1 MEEQNKPIQII
12 ANESN
17 HIIEVENSSTTHSDV
32 PNTTAQKVKEAEAL
46 DQKLSKP
53 GVERHNEE
61 VATNDGSVIETLD
74 TDFHG
79 KPGFAEGENP
89 SGSDRADYY
98 EARSQGKTDSEEE
111 LDMLNDE

>member
-17 HIIEVENSSTTHSDV
+17 TIIEVENGGTAHTDV
-32 PNTTAQKVKEAEAL
+32 PNTTAQKAKEAEDL
-46 DQKLSKP
+46 NQKLSAP
-53 GVERHNEE
+53 GTERHNDE

-79 KPGFAEGENP
+79 KPGFVEGENP

-98 EARSQGKTDSEEE
+98 EARSQGKTDAEEE
-111 LDMLNDE
+111 LDMLSDE

>member
-1 MEEQNKPIQII
+1 MEEQDKPVQII

-17 HIIEVENSSTTHSDV
+17 TVFEIESGDTTHTTE
-32 PNTTAQKVKEAEAL
+32 PNTTADKAKAAEQL

-53 GVERHNEE
+53 RAERSNDE
-61 VATNDGSVIETLD
+61 VATNDGSLIETLD

-79 KPGFAEGENP
+79 KPEIAEGENI

-98 EARSQGKTDSEEE
+98 EARSQGKTDVEEE
-111 LDMLNDE
+111 LD